1 MKINYN
7 VSALVANSALSVN
20 EKKFNVST
28 ERLSTGYKINHAK
41 DNPSG
46 IAIAKRMNAQI
57 DGLTNANQNASNA
70 ISVVSS
76 AEGALSEMQAM
87 VQRMNELAISAANG
101 PKTDDDR
108 KAIQEEIKQLKDEL
122 TRMMNDTEFNGK
134 HLLNGDCD
142 LKGYSDKAGVKVNYY
157 ADEVPVGHYK
167 FTVNSVAKDD
177 DGNLLDGAVT
187 LLQDDSDEAF
197 PADATI
203 SYDKDHVTVTASDNF
218 QMIIKLTDDAPV
230 GEEVDLDITGIGAMR
245 VQIGA
250 NEGQVLGIRIP
261 KVSLEAM
268 GIEDADVSTIENAQK
283 TIEYT
288 RQANA
293 FISSVRSRIGA
304 YENRLNH
311 TQTSINITSE
321 NMTGAYSRI
330 MDVDMAEEMTDY
342 SNLQVLNQAGIS
354 VLTQANQRP
363 SEMLQLLQ

>member
-28 ERLSTGYKINHAK
+28 EKLSTGYKINHAK

-57 DGLTNANQNASNA
+57 DGLSNANQNASNA

-87 VQRMNELAISAANG
+87 VQRINELSVSAATG
-101 PKTDDDR
+101 SKTDDDR
-108 KAIQEEIKQLKDEL
+108 QAIQEEVKQLKDEL

-157 ADEVPVGHYK
+157 SDEVPVANYQ
-167 FTVNSVAKDD
+167 FTVNSIAKDA
-177 DGNLLDGAVT
+177 DGNLLDGSVT
-187 LLQDDSDEAF
+187 LLMDGSDNAF
-197 PADATI
+197 PADSTI
-203 SYDKDHVTVTASDNF
+203 KYEKDRVTVTASDNF
-218 QMIIKLTDDAPV
+218 QMTFKLLKDAPV
-230 GEEVDLDITGIGAMR
+230 GQDVNLDITGVGAMR
-245 VQIGA
+245 IQIGA
-250 NEGQVLGIRIP
+250 NEGQVLDIRIP

-268 GIEDADVSTIENAQK
+268 GLEDADVSTIENADK
-283 TIEYT
+283 TIEYS

-321 NMTGAYSRI
+321 NMTGAYSRV
-330 MDVDMAEEMTDY
+330 MDVDMAEEMTEY

>member
-28 ERLSTGYKINHAK
+28 EKLSTGYKINHAK

-46 IAIAKRMNAQI
+46 IAIAKRMSAQI
-57 DGLTNANQNASNA
+57 EGLGNANQNASNA

-76 AEGALSEMQAM
+76 AEGALSEMQAI
-87 VQRMNELAISAANG
+87 VQRINELAISSANG

-108 KAIQEEIKQLKDEL
+108 RAIQEEITQLKQEL
-122 TRMMNDTEFNGK
+122 TRMKDDTEFNGK

-142 LKGYSDKAGVKVNYY
+142 LKGYSDKEGVKVFYY
-157 ADEVPVGHYK
+157 SDEVPVNEYK
-167 FTVNSVAKDD
+167 FTINSLAKDA
-177 DGNLLDGAVT
+177 DGNLMEGAVT
-187 LLQDDSDEAF
+187 LLQDGSDNAF
-197 PADATI
+197 PADAELTY
-203 SYDKDHVTVTASDNF
+203 YDDKVKVTASNNF
-218 QMIIKLTDDAPV
+218 EMIIKLTDDATV
-230 GEEVDLDITGIGAMR
+230 GDDVTLDITGIGAMR

-250 NEGQVLGIRIP
+250 NEGQILPIRIP
-261 KVSLEAM
+261 VVSLEAM
-268 GIEDADVSTIENAQK
+268 KLEEADVSTEENAQK
-283 TIEYT
+283 TIELS
-288 RQANA
+288 RSANA

-321 NMTGAYSRI
+321 NMTGAFSRV
-330 MDVDMAEEMTDY
+330 MDVDMAEEMTEY